1 MLIYIIFAAENE
13 IYQHY
18 CEAAAGIT
26 LTELLQAEKNILSTW
41 PVAATYNYSVYGQI
55 VDANYILEDGDRV
68 EILRPLL
75 LSPMAARRLRAAK
88 RIKK

>member
-1 MLIYIIFAAENE
+1 MIISIIFATPNE
-13 IYQHY
+13 VYKHC

-26 LTELLQAEKNILSTW
+26 LTGLLEAEKHILSTW
-41 PVAATYNYSVYGQI
+41 PIAESYEYSVYGQMI
-55 VDANYILEDGDRV
+55 DANYILEDGDRV

-75 LSPMAARRLRAAK
+75 LSPMEARRLRADR